1 MKIVKWMLVTGA
13 AAALVACGG
22 GGGDSGTTPFGSG
35 SGTGT
40 GTSTTGTG
48 TTGVAANTA
57 GSVVLNLSSSVI
69 SASAP
74 GTVTALVKDAT
85 GAAVPNAIVTF
96 SLSSAIATISP
107 SSVLTDASGQ
117 ASTVISPAS
126 SSSLG
131 AAYVSASADTSS
143 GTLTTKI
150 AFSVSAVNVTLN
162 ALTASSAPVSAYG
175 STALNF
181 DVTGA
186 SASSPVSVT
195 FNSTCAAAGKAII
208 SPTSIS
214 VTSSSGSV
222 TYQDKGCNASD
233 RISATIVGTSQ
244 QKTLDLLVQAPAT
257 QSIQFVSAT
266 PDTIC
271 LAGSGCPASSVV
283 SFKVTD
289 QFGNPVAGQAV
300 DFSLDISGVAN
311 LSFASANTN
320 ASGQVD
326 VSVLSK
332 TIPTPIRVKAAVRGT
347 SLSTVS
353 NLLAIN
359 AGLPTEKS
367 VSFSATAY
375 NVDGMDRDGQTSSIR
390 VQLNDRFGN
399 PVPDGTAV
407 SFVAEGAAVIPARC
421 TTSSA
426 VCNVTFVSSN
436 FRPTDGRVTVVAYA
450 QGEETF
456 ADVDG
461 DNLYTSG
468 EAFEDLG
475 QVFIDKNENGTLD
488 AGEYVA
494 GSAVNGTWDGNTY
507 VRATRVFVL
516 SSSSRSP
523 RLFDVDG
530 SGNCSSTPLASFDLA
545 LTAGG
550 VCTAQKT
557 FCLRDG
563 NSAADALGGN
573 PVPVGTALSAT
584 TKAKDATI
592 QISNNAI
599 GGNTNAPTIHT
610 LTAQLA
616 DCSKGDTPGQIDLS
630 ITMPNS
636 GPIYPFIGIGNIK

>member
-1 MKIVKWMLVTGA
+1 MKKLQWMVAIVSAV
-13 AAALVACGG
+13 ALGGCGG
-22 GGGDSGTTPFGSG
+22 GGGDAGTAPFGGGTTT
-35 SGTGT
+35 TGT
-40 GTSTTGTG
+40 GTGTG
-48 TTGVAANTA
+48 TTGVATNTS
-57 GSVVLNLSSSVI
+57 GSVVLNLSSNVI
-69 SASAP
+69 SSSAP

-186 SASSPVSVT
+186 SASSPVSVS

-208 SPTSIS
+208 SPTTIS

-289 QFGNPVAGQAV
+289 QFGNAVAGQAV
-300 DFSLDISGVAN
+300 DFSLDIAGVAN

-320 ASGQVD
+320 SSGQVD

-332 TIPTPIRVKAAVRGT
+332 TIPTPVRVKAAVRGT
-347 SLSTVS
+347 TLSTVS

-359 AGLPTEKS
+359 AGLPTQKS

-375 NVDGMDRDGQTSSIR
+375 NLDGMDRDGQTSTIR
-390 VQLNDRFGN
+390 MQLNDRFGN

-421 TTSSA
+421 TTAAA

-436 FRPTDGRVTVVAYA
+436 FRPTNGRVTVVAYA
-450 QGEETF
+450 QGEESF
-456 ADVDG
+456 DDLDG
-461 DNLYTSG
+461 DNLYTLG
-468 EAFEDLG
+468 EAFVDLG
-475 QVFIDKNENGTLD
+475 QVYVDKNENGSMD
-488 AGEYVA
+488 AGEYIA
-494 GSAVNGTWDGNTY
+494 GSAANGTWDGNTY
-507 VRATRVFVL
+507 VRASRVFVL
-516 SSSSRSP
+516 SSNSLRP
-523 RLFDVDG
+523 RLYDADG
-530 SGNCSSTPLASFDLA
+530 AGNCSNTPLTSFDLT

-550 VCTAQKT
+550 TCTAQKN
-557 FCLRDG
+557 FCVRDG
-563 NSAADALGGN
+563 NAAADALGGN
-573 PVPVGTALSAT
+573 PVPVGTTLSVT
-584 TKAKDATI
+584 TKAKDATVGVTN
-592 QISNNAI
+592 QTI
-599 GGNTNAPTIHT
+599 GGNVNAPTTHT
-610 LTAQLA
+610 LTAALA
-616 DCSKGDTPGQIDLS
+616 DCSKGDTPGQIDLT

-636 GPIYPFIGIGNIK
+636 GPVYLFNAIGNVK

>member
-1 MKIVKWMLVTGA
+1 MKKLQWMLVIVGA
-13 AAALVACGG
+13 AALSGCGG
-22 GGGDSGTTPFGSG
+22 GGGSSGTAPFGG
-35 SGTGT
+35 GT
-40 GTSTTGTG
+40 TTAATG
-48 TTGVAANTA
+48 TTGVAANTS
-57 GSVVLNLSSSVI
+57 GSVVLNLSSNVI

-74 GTVTALVKDAT
+74 GTVTALVKDAS
-85 GAAVPNAIVTF
+85 GAVVPNAIVTF
-96 SLSSAIATISP
+96 SVSNSGIATISP
-107 SSVLTDASGQ
+107 TSVLTDSSGQ
-117 ASTVISPAS
+117 ASTVITPAS
-126 SSSLG
+126 SSAIG
-131 AAYVSASADTSS
+131 AAYVSASADTSA

-162 ALTASSAPVSAYG
+162 SLAASSAPVSAYG

-181 DVTGA
+181 DVSGA
-186 SASSPVSVT
+186 SASSPVSVS
-195 FNSTCAAAGKAII
+195 FNSTCVASGKAII
-208 SPTSIS
+208 SPASIS
-214 VTSSSGSV
+214 LTSATGSV

-257 QSIQFVSAT
+257 QAIQFVSAT

-271 LAGSGCPASSVV
+271 LAGSGCSASSVV

-320 ASGQVD
+320 AGGQVD

-332 TIPTPIRVKAAVRGT
+332 TIPTPVRVKAVVRGT
-347 SLSTVS
+347 TLNTVS

-359 AGLPTEKS
+359 AGLPTQKS

-375 NVDGMDRDGQTSSIR
+375 NLDGLDRDGQISTIR

-407 SFVAEGAAVIPARC
+407 SFVSEGAAVIPARC
-421 TTSSA
+421 TTAGA
-426 VCNVTFVSSN
+426 VCNVTFVTSN
-436 FRPTDGRVTVVAYA
+436 FRPSDGRVTVVAYA

-456 ADVDG
+456 ADLDG
-461 DNLYTSG
+461 DNLYTAG
-468 EAFEDLG
+468 ESFEDLG
-475 QVFIDKNENGTLD
+475 QVFIDKNENGTMD
-488 AGEYVA
+488 AGEYIA
-494 GSAVNGTWDGNTY
+494 GSAANGTWDGNTY
-507 VRATRVFVL
+507 VRASRLFIL
-516 SSSSRSP
+516 SSSSRMP
-523 RLFDVDG
+523 RLFEVDG
-530 SGNCSSTPLASFDLA
+530 SGACSSTPLASFDLA

-550 VCTAQKT
+550 TCTAQKS

-573 PVPVGTALSAT
+573 PVPVGTSLAVS

-592 QISNNAI
+592 RVSNSTV
-599 GGNTNAPTIHT
+599 GGNINSPTVHI
-610 LTAQLA
+610 LTAELS
-616 DCSKGDTPGQIDLS
+616 DCTKGDTPGQIDLT

-636 GPIYPFIGIGNIK
+636 GPIYPFSAIGNIK